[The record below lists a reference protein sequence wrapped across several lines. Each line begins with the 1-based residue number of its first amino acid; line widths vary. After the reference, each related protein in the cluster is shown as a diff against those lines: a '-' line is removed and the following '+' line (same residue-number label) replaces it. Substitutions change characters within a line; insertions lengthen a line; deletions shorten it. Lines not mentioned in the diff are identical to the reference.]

1 MEGQRKG
8 NSGDPA
14 IKFQQKK
21 AESILRVIKVDRLR
35 NSIQVCDPRLL
46 HILSSKKCLANILIF
61 EMVFTFIP

>member
-21 AESILRVIKVDRLR
+21 AELILRIIKVNPLR
-35 NSIQVCDPRLL
+35 NGIQVCDPWLRVTLL
-46 HILSSKKCLANILIF
+46 PGRGVSRMKRYRVLF
-61 EMVFTFIP
+61 DVV